1 MNSLRWGDVVDDES
15 WTEDEFL
22 DETAQWL
29 ELGLEGRWPEP
40 FSGIDDAF
48 YVGLR
53 QWSSRLKYAAVKGWV
68 SAIGW
73 LVDRGADVDQI
84 EQECGSPLHSA
95 AQFNR
100 RDVAAE
106 LLDRGARLEARA
118 VRTNAH
124 DDVSY
129 VLMPLHVAI
138 LHGSYDVTR
147 LLVSRGASY
156 QECFMTFPNEADLAA
171 KLEKGMT
178 LRACFKTFTNED
190 DIDWAE
196 QLDRGRAI
204 RLKRAVEED
213 ARIADFLAAVRA
225 AGGWEPYVDAPRAEL
240 LALRERLLDLRP
252 PRAAPSSTVGA
263 HAWLF
268 LDADDDVFA
277 AVLAFWRS
285 DRDLLRLIPSD

>member
-1 MNSLRWGDVVDDES
+1 M
-15 WTEDEFL
+15 
-22 DETAQWL
+22 
-29 ELGLEGRWPEP
+29 
-40 FSGIDDAF
+40 
-48 YVGLR
+48 
-53 QWSSRLKYAAVKGWV
+53 KGWV

-124 DDVSY
+124 VDVSY

-156 QECFMTFPNEADLAA
+156 QACFMTFPNEADLAA

-190 DIDWAE
+190 DIDRAE

-204 RLKRAVEED
+204 RLKRAVGQD

-225 AGGWEPYVDAPRAEL
+225 AGGWQPYVDAPRAEL

-268 LDADDDVFA
+268 LDAPDDVFA

-285 DRDLLRLIPSD
+285 DRDLSRGPATGSYSAAAAWMRRSRSRTRGSFSG

>member
-1 MNSLRWGDVVDDES
+1 MLWWGDVVDEES

-22 DETAQWL
+22 DETAQWH

-73 LVDRGADVDQI
+73 LVDRGADVDRIGRRRI
-84 EQECGSPLHSA
+84 EQQCGTPLHSA
-95 AQFNR
+95 AQFDR
-100 RDVAAE
+100 RDAAAE
-106 LLDRGARLEARA
+106 LLDRGATLEARA
-118 VRTNAH
+118 VRRNAR

-129 VLMPLHVAI
+129 VLTPLHDAL

-147 LLVSRGASY
+147 LLVSRGASHGA
-156 QECFMTFPNEADLAA
+156 CHMTFPNEADLAA
-171 KLEKGMT
+171 KLDNGMT
-178 LRACFKTFTNED
+178 LRETFTDED

-204 RLKRAVEED
+204 RLKQAVGQD
-213 ARIADFLAAVRA
+213 ARIASFLAAVRA
-225 AGGWEPYVDAPRAEL
+225 AGGWQPYVDAPRAEL

-285 DRDLLRLIPSD
+285 DRDLYPKT